1 MDDTCATL
9 FSWLDTDGCQDEV
22 SMSLTS
28 ARSDCA
34 VSGVV
39 LRGTQ
44 RASSPRPYHD
54 QRVVCFMLVRHVER
68 HKEKLDW
75 NNTSA

>member
-22 SMSLTS
+22 SISATS

-44 RASSPRPYHD
+44 RAPTNAFYVSCSSDRLND
-54 QRVVCFMLVRHVER
+54 N
-68 HKEKLDW
+68 W
-75 NNTSA
+75 NNTSVRLTIVAKVTV